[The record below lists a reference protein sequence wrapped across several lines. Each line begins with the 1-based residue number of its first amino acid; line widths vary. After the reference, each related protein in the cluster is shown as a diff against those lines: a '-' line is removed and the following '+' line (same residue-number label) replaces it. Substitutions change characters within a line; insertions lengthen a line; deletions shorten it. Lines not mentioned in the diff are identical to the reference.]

1 MNVVFLG
8 VTDWIK
14 QRLFGGLL
22 EEVGWLMIGFKLVVL
37 IFIVGFVRSR
47 FGGGPLVTILTLGIG
62 YIVFFQ
68 QWYIFGPMMF
78 IYLFIIFGFSAVI
91 MDIAITGG
99 HKKSAWVSHGEMQ
112 GMGAMEEGEIETETG
127 HRKMNEIRE
136 MNERRARTLGGLR
149 GRF

>member
-1 MNVVFLG
+1 MNAVLLG
-8 VTDWIK
+8 VTDLIK
-14 QRLFGGLL
+14 QKLFGGLL

-47 FGGGPLVTILTLGIG
+47 FGGGPLVTLLTLGIG

-78 IYLFIIFGFSAVI
+78 IYLFIIFGFSAI
-91 MDIAITGG
+91 LMDIAITGG
-99 HKKSAWVSHGEMQ
+99 HRKSAWVGHGEMS
-112 GMGAMEEGEIETETG
+112 GMGAMQEGEIEDTTG
-127 HRKMNEIRE
+127 HKIL
-136 MNERRARTLGGLR
+136 NERREASNRRAQMFR